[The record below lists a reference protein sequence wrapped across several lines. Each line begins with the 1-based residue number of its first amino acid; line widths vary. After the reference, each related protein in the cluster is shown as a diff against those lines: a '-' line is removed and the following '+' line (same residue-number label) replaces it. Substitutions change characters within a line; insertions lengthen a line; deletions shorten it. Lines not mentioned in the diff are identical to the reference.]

1 MDPRRAKINAKCGA
15 GGRGASCAFFY
26 LERFVQPRIPV
37 ETACGRRQN
46 PIANPVGFVPRS
58 RTLRTG
64 RNPRPVSHQTLPA
77 ATLRSQAAAAP
88 APSVQFVFGLH
99 NHQPVGNF
107 DHVFAEAYDRAY
119 HPFLELLEFYP
130 AFRVC
135 LHHTGPLLLWLAD
148 NRPQYLERLGALV
161 DRGQV
166 ELLGGAFYEPI
177 LPIIPEADRIGQI
190 EAMSRWLEL
199 VFGTRPRGIW
209 LAERVWEP
217 TLPRSMRAAGIE
229 YTVLDD
235 SHFRSVGIA
244 DEGNLGYWIT
254 EDQGDAVAVF
264 PINGQLRYKIP
275 YAEPNDTVQYLRSL
289 ASASLAR
296 TAVMA
301 DDGEKFGVWP
311 DSHWHCYEQGWMYRF
326 VEQISNNR
334 EWIDMKTF
342 ADVLD
347 TTEPMGRVYL
357 PAASYVEM
365 MEWAL
370 PATAQREY
378 RNLSA
383 RLKKDVANFE
393 TDRTYVRGGFWRSF
407 LSKYDESN
415 HIHKKMLRTS
425 AKLDRAPEKFRRTE
439 AFAQALDHLW
449 RGQCNCAYWHGV
461 FGGLYLTNLRTALYE
476 NLIAAESIA
485 DAAVHGESGWI
496 EAMATDFDVDGQPEV
511 IVESAAQALVVQPHK
526 GGMLVEHDVR
536 AARTN
541 LLDTLMRRREAYH
554 SQLDGDGDSGHQFRV
569 KDRSASHHLAV
580 DWHRRG
586 SFVDHF
592 LGRNATPENF
602 RDASYPE
609 IGDFANSPYACEWR
623 KGAGEAAIVLRRH
636 GFVRTESAELPVEVE
651 KTLIAKADAAECSA
665 HYRVTNH
672 GRETLHARFGVEF
685 NVNLLAADAP
695 DRFHEIDGFRLG
707 VLNRMNS
714 VGEVPDVSSFRVRDG
729 WKRLAVEWRLS
740 TPATHWRL
748 PIETVSNS
756 EGGIER
762 ICQSTV
768 VMPVWELVLGAG
780 ETWEARIEY
789 GARVEG

>member
-1 MDPRRAKINAKCGA
+1 
-15 GGRGASCAFFY
+15 
-26 LERFVQPRIPV
+26 V
-37 ETACGRRQN
+37 T
-46 PIANPVGFVPRS
+46 
-58 RTLRTG
+58 
-64 RNPRPVSHQTLPA
+64 HQTL
-77 ATLRSQAAAAP
+77 TSP
-88 APSVQFVFGLH
+88 APSTRSATASAPAIQFVFGLH

-107 DHVFAEAYDRAY
+107 GHVFAEAYDKAY

-166 ELLGGAFYEPI
+166 ELLGGGFYEPI

-190 EAMSRWLEL
+190 EAMSTWLDM
-199 VFGTRPRGIW
+199 VFGIRPRGIW

-217 TLPRSMRAAGIE
+217 TLPRALRAAGIE

-235 SHFRSVGIA
+235 SHFRSVGIGE
-244 DEGNLGYWIT
+244 EGNLGYWIT

-264 PINGQLRYKIP
+264 PINAQLRYKIP
-275 YAEPNDTVQYLRSL
+275 YAEPGDTVQYLRSL
-289 ASASLAR
+289 SSANLAR

-334 EWIDMKTF
+334 DWIEMRTF
-342 ADVLD
+342 SEVLD
-347 TTEPMGRVYL
+347 TTEPMGRVHL

-370 PATAQREY
+370 PANAQREY
-378 RNLSA
+378 GDLVR
-383 RLKKDVANFE
+383 RLKKDAAFE
-393 TDRTYVRGGFWRSF
+393 KDRTYVRGGFWRSF

-415 HIHKKMLRTS
+415 HIHKKMLRVG
-425 AKLDRAPEKFRRTE
+425 AKLQAAPESFRRTD
-439 AFAQALDHLW
+439 AFAQAVDHLW

-476 NLIAAESIA
+476 NLIAAESIV
-485 DAAVHGESGWI
+485 DAATRGEGGWCETI
-496 EAMATDFDVDGQPEV
+496 ATDFDVDGRTE
-511 IVESAAQALVVQPHK
+511 LVVETPAQTLVLRPHD

-536 AARTN
+536 AARFN

-554 SQLDGDGDSGHQFRV
+554 AQLDGEGGPDDHNYRV
-569 KDRSASHHLAV
+569 KDRTAGSVLAV
-580 DWHRRG
+580 DWYRRG
-586 SFVDHF
+586 SFIDHF

-602 RDASYPE
+602 RESSYPE
-609 IGDFANSPYACEWR
+609 VGDFVAAPYECEWR
-623 KGAGEAAIVLRRH
+623 KGAGETAIVLRRL
-636 GFVRTESAELPVEVE
+636 GVVRTESADIPVEVE
-651 KTLIAKADAAECSA
+651 KTIVVRADAAECVA
-665 HYRVTNH
+665 HYRIVNR
-672 GRETLHARFGVEF
+672 GRETLHARFGIEF

-695 DRFHEIDGFRLG
+695 DRVHEIDGFRLG
-707 VLNRMNS
+707 VLDRMNS
-714 VGEVPDVSSFRVRDG
+714 IGEVPDATSFRVKDG
-729 WKRLAVEWRLS
+729 WKRLSVDWRLS
-740 TPATHWRL
+740 RPATHWRL

-762 ICQSTV
+762 IFQSAV
-768 VMPVWELVLGAG
+768 VMPVWDLQLAPGAA
-780 ETWEARIEY
+780 WDARVDY
-789 GARVEG
+789 GAHALE